1 MLRLYIFIPV
11 RAQKQIKDYSQ
22 IVHLYYSEGILSLD
36 EAEEWMEKMNCT
48 LNEIRDNKIVFTYMD
63 EWYPTRMTVFKSGN
77 VTVETDLEDL

>member
-1 MLRLYIFIPV
+1 V
-11 RAQKQIKDYSQ
+11 RTQKQIKNYSQ
-22 IVHLYYSEGILSLD
+22 IVHLYYSGGILSLD
-36 EAEEWMEKMNCT
+36 EAEEWMGEMNCT

>member
-1 MLRLYIFIPV
+1 V
-11 RAQKQIKDYSQ
+11 RTQKQIKNYSQ

-36 EAEEWMEKMNCT
+36 EAEEWMGEMNCT

>member
-1 MLRLYIFIPV
+1 MRT
-11 RAQKQIKDYSQ
+11 QKQIKNYSQ
-22 IVHLYYSEGILSLD
+22 IVHLYYSGGILSLD
-36 EAEEWMEKMNCT
+36 EAEEWMGEMNCT

>member
-1 MLRLYIFIPV
+1 MRT
-11 RAQKQIKDYSQ
+11 QKQIKNYSQ

-36 EAEEWMEKMNCT
+36 EVEEWMGEMNCT

-63 EWYPTRMTVFKSGN
+63 KWYPTRMTVFKSGN

>member
-1 MLRLYIFIPV
+1 MRT
-11 RAQKQIKDYSQ
+11 QKQIKNYSQ

-36 EAEEWMEKMNCT
+36 EAEEWMGEMNCT